1 MVKIT
6 GYYQLPGRLPQAVDF
21 SELFDR
27 SFMRRFTHCRSFER
41 FLAGG
46 RFRVRSQAEFEALP
60 RDAVRLVEGD
70 ARHGDGSLRAAAA
83 AAGVR
88 GRAAAWAARKM
99 PCRRIA
105 PR

>member
-41 FLAGG
+41 FLVGG

-60 RDAVRLVEGD
+60 EEEMDAYVRRATRFSSWKEMLD
-70 ARHGDGSLRAAAA
+70 TATDLYARQQLLRE
-83 AAGVR
+83 
-88 GRAAAWAARKM
+88 
-99 PCRRIA
+99 
-105 PR
+105 

>member
-60 RDAVRLVEGD
+60 EEEMDAYVRRATRFGSGKEMRDTATDLY
-70 ARHGDGSLRAAAA
+70 ARRQLLRE
-83 AAGVR
+83 
-88 GRAAAWAARKM
+88 
-99 PCRRIA
+99 
-105 PR
+105 

>member
-60 RDAVRLVEGD
+60 EEEMDAYVRRATRFSSWKEMLD
-70 ARHGDGSLRAAAA
+70 TATDLYARRQLLRE
-83 AAGVR
+83 
-88 GRAAAWAARKM
+88 
-99 PCRRIA
+99 
-105 PR
+105 

>member
-21 SELFDR
+21 EELFDR

-46 RFRVRSQAEFEALP
+46 HFRVRSQAEFEALP
-60 RDAVRLVEGD
+60 EEAMDAYVRRVTRFSSWKEMLD
-70 ARHGDGSLRAAAA
+70 TATDLYARRQLLRE
-83 AAGVR
+83 
-88 GRAAAWAARKM
+88 
-99 PCRRIA
+99 
-105 PR
+105 

>member
-21 SELFDR
+21 EELFDR

-60 RDAVRLVEGD
+60 EE
-70 ARHGDGSLRAAAA
+70 
-83 AAGVR
+83 
-88 GRAAAWAARKM
+88 
-99 PCRRIA
+99 
-105 PR
+105 

>member
-1 MVKIT
+1 MVKIK

-21 SELFDR
+21 EELFDR

-60 RDAVRLVEGD
+60 EEAMDAYVRRVTRFSSWKEMLD
-70 ARHGDGSLRAAAA
+70 TATDLYARRQLLRE
-83 AAGVR
+83 
-88 GRAAAWAARKM
+88 
-99 PCRRIA
+99 
-105 PR
+105 

>member
-46 RFRVRSQAEFEALP
+46 HFRVRSQAEFEALP
-60 RDAVRLVEGD
+60 EEAMDAYVRRVTRFSSWKEMLD
-70 ARHGDGSLRAAAA
+70 TATDLYARRQLLRE
-83 AAGVR
+83 
-88 GRAAAWAARKM
+88 
-99 PCRRIA
+99 
-105 PR
+105 

>member
-41 FLAGG
+41 FLAAG

-60 RDAVRLVEGD
+60 EEEMDAYVRRATRFGSWKEMLD
-70 ARHGDGSLRAAAA
+70 TATDLYARRQLLRE
-83 AAGVR
+83 
-88 GRAAAWAARKM
+88 
-99 PCRRIA
+99 
-105 PR
+105 

>member
-60 RDAVRLVEGD
+60 EEAMDAYVRRATRFSSWKEMLD
-70 ARHGDGSLRAAAA
+70 TATDLYARRQLLRE
-83 AAGVR
+83 
-88 GRAAAWAARKM
+88 
-99 PCRRIA
+99 
-105 PR
+105 

>member
-21 SELFDR
+21 EELFDR

-60 RDAVRLVEGD
+60 EEAMDAYVRRVTRFSSWKEMLD
-70 ARHGDGSLRAAAA
+70 TATDLYARRQLLRE
-83 AAGVR
+83 
-88 GRAAAWAARKM
+88 
-99 PCRRIA
+99 
-105 PR
+105 